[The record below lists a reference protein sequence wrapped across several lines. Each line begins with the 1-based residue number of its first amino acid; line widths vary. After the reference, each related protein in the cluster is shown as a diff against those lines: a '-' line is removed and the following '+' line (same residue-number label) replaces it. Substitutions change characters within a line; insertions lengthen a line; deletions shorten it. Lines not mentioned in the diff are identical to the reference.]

1 MGLLPVLLAAT
12 MVTAACGG
20 NDGSRSAR
28 ADGKTV
34 VPGEEWQ
41 HAQPAD
47 LGFDPAQLD
56 ALAAEAHATGARCML
71 VARHGRIAGEWYWNG
86 TDPSSRHQ
94 IFSITKAYTSTLVGI
109 AQDQGLL
116 DIDDPASKYIP
127 QWVGTASED
136 VTIRQM
142 LSMVSGRDPIAVA
155 DPAVLT
161 DYFGQDDLTAYALA
175 REQLVP
181 PGWMWALNEGDVQP
195 LDAILEAVTGMPPHA
210 FAAEALLG
218 PIGDHRTTM
227 ATDAAGNTIMDTFV
241 QASCR
246 DVARLGQLFL
256 HRGSWNG
263 RQVVSAAWVEE
274 ATGRPSQDIFPGY
287 GLLWW
292 LNRAGETRLDHVDRD
307 TVGSTLDLRGDQL
320 VPGAPEDLFWA
331 IGAYGQTL
339 QVHPA
344 TDTVV
349 VRLGTSPDFIDHD
362 TLVTATRIVTDALEA
377 NR

>member
-1 MGLLPVLLAAT
+1 MLVAAT
-12 MVTAACGG
+12 MVTATCGG
-20 NDGSRSAR
+20 NDRSRPAS

-34 VPGEEWQ
+34 VPGDEWQ
-41 HAQPAD
+41 HAEPVD

-56 ALAAEAHATGARCML
+56 ALAAQAQATGGNCML

-86 TDPSSRHQ
+86 TGPSSRHQ

-127 QWVGTASED
+127 QWVGTPSEN

-142 LSMVSGRDPIAVA
+142 LAMVSGRDPIAVA
-155 DPAVLT
+155 DPAVLSE
-161 DYFGQDDLTAYALA
+161 YFGQHDLTAYALA

-181 PGWMWALNEGDVQP
+181 PGWQWALSEGDVQP
-195 LDAILEAVTGMPPHA
+195 LAVILEAVTGMSPHA
-210 FAAEALLG
+210 YAAEALLD
-218 PIGDHRTTM
+218 PIGDRHTTM
-227 ATDAAGNTIMDTFV
+227 ATDPAGNTIMDTFA

-246 DVARLGQLFL
+246 DVARLGHLFL
-256 HRGSWNG
+256 QRGSWTG
-263 RQVVSAAWVEE
+263 RQVVSAAWVDE
-274 ATGRPSQDIFPGY
+274 ATGRPSQDILPGY

-292 LNRAGETRLDHVDRD
+292 LNRTGETELDHLDQD
-307 TVGSTLDLRGDQL
+307 TLGPTLDLSSDQL

-344 TDTVV
+344 TDTIV

-362 TLVTATRIVTDALEA
+362 TLINSTRIVTDALET
-377 NR
+377 NH